1 MGSLKSLLK
10 IIPFIKK
17 YRLFF
22 CIGIAGT
29 ILCSVVSVP
38 IPYFIGY
45 ILDNVVEG
53 SKSYKE
59 LYYYIGLIALLY
71 VLRYAISFAAQ
82 YIFAKVSN
90 EVTNEMR
97 YSVISKVLDLPMSYL
112 SNTEKGY
119 IQSRIGE
126 CGNVSVVFS
135 PSNIGLLLGLV
146 DAVAAAIAMF
156 SLNFKLALVTVI
168 LSPVFYFSSKASAG
182 GFMKVTHQMM
192 ESNAVLNGECFEI
205 INGIEDIKVLNGKE
219 NQLKR
224 FKSKLDDL
232 VKKSIKQSKS
242 ILVFIEN
249 ITIANNM
256 GTLIILLIAAILIIK
271 GQFTIGLYTS
281 FSLYIGR
288 VFGASQGLATVGTTI
303 KPACLSIE
311 RLYELLDMKG
321 ENEGKT
327 EILESDIDSIKVENV
342 SFRYNSNTKN
352 VINSLNFEIS
362 KGEKVLLRGE
372 NGSGKSTL
380 IKLLVG
386 LYTPEEGKILFNDK
400 DLSTINNKSLRDRIG
415 IVSQSIFLFR
425 GTVLDNILYG
435 QNQKKRGDVELLIKQ
450 LNLDSYINRLPNG
463 LDSEISQNTAG
474 VSGGQAQV
482 IAFVRAMLLNKDI
495 VILDEPIS
503 NVDVETR
510 DIVLNILKNNEF
522 EGILIVVSHI
532 VDNMEFINKVIEF

>member
-327 EILESDIDSIKVENV
+327 EILESNIDSIKVQNV

-435 QNQKKRGDVELLIKQ
+435 QNEKKRGDVELLIEQ

-522 EGILIVVSHI
+522 KGILIVVSHI
-532 VDNMEFINKVIEF
+532 VDKMEFINKVIEF

>member
-303 KPACLSIE
+303 KPVCLSIE

-327 EILESDIDSIKVENV
+327 EILESNIDSIKVQNV

-435 QNQKKRGDVELLIKQ
+435 QNQKKREDVELLIKQ

-522 EGILIVVSHI
+522 KGILIVVSHI
-532 VDNMEFINKVIEF
+532 VDNMEFINKIIEF

>member
-22 CIGIAGT
+22 CIGMVGT
-29 ILCSVVSVP
+29 ILCSVASVP

-45 ILDNVVEG
+45 ILDNVVAG
-53 SKSYKE
+53 SKSYKA

-71 VLRYAISFAAQ
+71 VLRYVISFVAQ
-82 YIFAKVSN
+82 YMFAKVSN

-97 YSVISKVLDLPMSYL
+97 YSVIGKVLDLPMSYL
-112 SNTEKGY
+112 SSTEKGY
-119 IQSRIGE
+119 VQSRIGE

-135 PSNIGLLLGLV
+135 PSNIGLVLGLV

-156 SLNFKLALVTVI
+156 SLNFKLALVTVV

-182 GFMKVTHQMM
+182 GFMKVTHQML

-205 INGIEDIKVLNGKE
+205 INGIEDIKILNGKE

-224 FKSKLDDL
+224 FKTKLDDL

-242 ILVFIEN
+242 ILIFIEN
-249 ITIANNM
+249 ITIANNI
-256 GTLIILLIAAILIIK
+256 GTLIILLIAGILIIR

-288 VFGASQGLATVGTTI
+288 VFGASQGLATAGTTI
-303 KPACLSIE
+303 KPACMSIE

-321 ENEGKT
+321 EDDGKT
-327 EILESDIDSIKVENV
+327 KNIENIIDCIKAENV
-342 SFRYNSNTKN
+342 TFRYNNNDRN
-352 VINSLNFEIS
+352 VINSLSFEIN

-386 LYTPEEGKILFNDK
+386 LYTPNEGNILFNNT
-400 DLSTINNKSLRDRIG
+400 DLTTINNKSLRDRIG

-435 QNQKKRGDVELLIKQ
+435 QNEKKREDVELLIKK
-450 LNLDSYINRLPNG
+450 LNLEAYINRLPKG

-474 VSGGQAQV
+474 ISGGQAQV
-482 IAFVRAMLLNKDI
+482 IAFIRAMLLEKDV

-510 DIVLNILKNNEF
+510 DIILNILKNNEYK
-522 EGILIVVSHI
+522 GILIVVSHI
-532 VDNMEFINKVIEF
+532 VGNMEFINKVIEF

>member
-22 CIGIAGT
+22 CIGMVGT
-29 ILCSVVSVP
+29 ILCSVASVP

-45 ILDNVVEG
+45 ILDNVVAG
-53 SKSYKE
+53 SKSYKA

-71 VLRYAISFAAQ
+71 VLRYVISFVAQ
-82 YIFAKVSN
+82 YMFAKVSN

-97 YSVISKVLDLPMSYL
+97 YSVIGKVLDLPMNYL
-112 SNTEKGY
+112 SSTEKGY
-119 IQSRIGE
+119 VQSRIGE

-135 PSNIGLLLGLV
+135 PSNIGLVLGLV

-156 SLNFKLALVTVI
+156 SLNFKLALVTVV

-182 GFMKVTHQMM
+182 GFMKVTHQML

-205 INGIEDIKVLNGKE
+205 INGIEDIKILNGKE

-224 FKSKLDDL
+224 FKTKLDDL

-242 ILVFIEN
+242 ILIFIEN
-249 ITIANNM
+249 ITIANNI
-256 GTLIILLIAAILIIK
+256 GTLIILLIAGILIIR

-288 VFGASQGLATVGTTI
+288 VFGASQGLATAGTTI
-303 KPACLSIE
+303 KPACMSIE

-321 ENEGKT
+321 EDDGKT
-327 EILESDIDSIKVENV
+327 KNIENIIDSIKAENV
-342 SFRYNSNTKN
+342 TFRYNNNDRN
-352 VINSLNFEIS
+352 VINSLSFEIN

-386 LYTPEEGKILFNDK
+386 LYTPNEGNILFNNT
-400 DLSTINNKSLRDRIG
+400 DLTTINNKSLRDRIG

-435 QNQKKRGDVELLIKQ
+435 QNEKKREDVELLIKK
-450 LNLDSYINRLPNG
+450 LNLEAYINRLPKG

-474 VSGGQAQV
+474 ISGGQAQV
-482 IAFVRAMLLNKDI
+482 IAFIRAMLLEKDV

-510 DIVLNILKNNEF
+510 DIILNILKNNEYK
-522 EGILIVVSHI
+522 GILIVVSHI

>member
-22 CIGIAGT
+22 CIGITGT
-29 ILCSVVSVP
+29 VLCSVVSVP

-45 ILDNVVEG
+45 ILDNVVAG
-53 SKSYKE
+53 SKSYKQ
-59 LYYYIGLIALLY
+59 LYCYIGLIALLY
-71 VLRYAISFAAQ
+71 VLRYGISFLAQ

-97 YSVISKVLDLPMSYL
+97 YSVIGKVMDLPMSYL

-135 PSNIGLLLGLV
+135 PSNIGLLLGLI

-156 SLNFKLALVTVI
+156 SLNFRLALVAVI

-219 NQLKR
+219 IQLKR

-242 ILVFIEN
+242 ILIFIEN
-249 ITIANNM
+249 ITIANNL
-256 GTLIILLIAAILIIK
+256 GTLLILLIAAILIIR
-271 GQFTIGLYTS
+271 GQFTVGLYTS

-321 ENEGKT
+321 ENDGKT
-327 EILESDIDSIKVENV
+327 ENIESNIDSIKVQNV
-342 SFRYNSNTKN
+342 SFRYNSNAKN
-352 VINSLNFEIS
+352 VINSLNFEIN

-386 LYTPEEGKILFNDK
+386 LYTPEDGKILFNDT
-400 DLSTINNKSLRDRIG
+400 DLSTINNKNLRARIG

-435 QNQKKRGDVELLIKQ
+435 QNEKKREDAELLIKQ
-450 LNLDSYINRLPNG
+450 LNLESYINRLPNG

-482 IAFVRAMLLNKDI
+482 IAFIRAMLLNKDI

-510 DIVLNILKNNEF
+510 DIILNILKNNEF
-522 EGILIVVSHI
+522 KGILIVVSHI

>member
-71 VLRYAISFAAQ
+71 VLRYAISFTAQ

-135 PSNIGLLLGLV
+135 PSNIGLLLGLI

-327 EILESDIDSIKVENV
+327 EILESNIDSIKVQNV

-435 QNQKKRGDVELLIKQ
+435 QNQKKREDVELLIKQ
-450 LNLDSYINRLPNG
+450 LNLDTYINRLPNG

-482 IAFVRAMLLNKDI
+482 IAFIRAMLLNKDI

-522 EGILIVVSHI
+522 KGILIVVSHI
-532 VDNMEFINKVIEF
+532 VDKMEFINKVIEF

>member
-71 VLRYAISFAAQ
+71 VLRYAISFTAQ

-135 PSNIGLLLGLV
+135 PSNIGLLLGLI

-327 EILESDIDSIKVENV
+327 EILESNIDSIKVQNV

-522 EGILIVVSHI
+522 KGILIVVSHI

>member
-71 VLRYAISFAAQ
+71 VLRYAISFTAQ

-288 VFGASQGLATVGTTI
+288 VFGESQGLATVGTTI

-327 EILESDIDSIKVENV
+327 EILESNIDSIKVQNV

-435 QNQKKRGDVELLIKQ
+435 QNQKKREDVELLIKQ
-450 LNLDSYINRLPNG
+450 LNLHTYINRLPNG

-482 IAFVRAMLLNKDI
+482 IAFIRAMLLNKDI

-522 EGILIVVSHI
+522 KGILIVISHI
-532 VDNMEFINKVIEF
+532 VDKMEFINKMIEF

>member
-29 ILCSVVSVP
+29 ILCSAVSVP

-327 EILESDIDSIKVENV
+327 EILESNIDSIKVENV

-435 QNQKKRGDVELLIKQ
+435 QNQKKREDVELLIKQ
-450 LNLDSYINRLPNG
+450 LNLDSYIKRLPNG

-522 EGILIVVSHI
+522 KGILIVVSHI

>member
-1 MGSLKSLLK
+1 MGKLSSILKV
-10 IIPFIKK
+10 IPFIKK
-17 YRLFF
+17 HRFIF
-22 CIGIAGT
+22 VIGIIGMV
-29 ILCSVVSVP
+29 LCSAISTP
-38 IPYFIGY
+38 IPYFIGH
-45 ILDNVVEG
+45 ILDNTVTG

-59 LYYYIGLIALLY
+59 LYYYVLIIAVLY
-71 VLRYAISFAAQ
+71 ILRYVISFASK
-82 YIFAKVSN
+82 YLFAKVSN

-97 YSVISKVLDLPMSYL
+97 HSVISKVLDLPMSYL

-119 IQSRIGE
+119 VQSRIGE

-135 PSNIGLLLGLV
+135 PSIIGLFVGMI
-146 DAVAAAIAMF
+146 DAVAAVVAMF
-156 SLNFKLALVTVI
+156 SLNYKLAMVAVI
-168 LSPVFYFSSKASAG
+168 LSPAFYFASKASAG
-182 GFMKVTHQMM
+182 GFVKITQQMM

-205 INGIEDIKVLNGKE
+205 INGIEDIKILNGKE
-219 NQLKR
+219 KQLNK

-232 VKKSIKQSKS
+232 VKKSINQSKS
-242 ILVFIEN
+242 ILLFVEN
-249 ITIANNM
+249 ITVANNF
-256 GTLIILLIAAILIIK
+256 GTLLILLISGILIIK
-271 GQFTIGLYTS
+271 GQFSIGLYTS

-288 VFGASQGLATVGTTI
+288 VFGASQGLASTGTMI

-321 ENEGKT
+321 EDDGKT
-327 EILESDIDSIKVENV
+327 ENIESIDSIKVENV
-342 SFRYNSNTKN
+342 SFKYNSNTNN
-352 VINSLNFEIS
+352 VINSLSFEIS
-362 KGEKVLLRGE
+362 KGEKVLIKGE

-380 IKLLVG
+380 IKLMVG
-386 LYTPEEGKILFNDK
+386 LFTPEDGKIL
-400 DLSTINNKSLRDRIG
+400 INNMNLAVIKNKSLRERIG

-435 QNQKKRGDVELLIKQ
+435 QNQKKREDVEQLVKQ
-450 LNLDSYINRLPNG
+450 LNLETYINRLPKG

-482 IAFVRAMLLNKDI
+482 IAFIRAMLSHKDV

-510 DIVLNILKNNEF
+510 DIILAILKDKDF

-532 VDNMEFINKVIEF
+532 IQGMDFIHRVIEI

>member
-327 EILESDIDSIKVENV
+327 EILESNIDSIKVQNV

-435 QNQKKRGDVELLIKQ
+435 QNQKKREDVELLIKQ

-522 EGILIVVSHI
+522 KGILIVVSHI

>member
-327 EILESDIDSIKVENV
+327 EILESNIDSIKVQNV

-435 QNQKKRGDVELLIKQ
+435 QNQKKREDVELLIKQ

-522 EGILIVVSHI
+522 KGILIVVSHI
-532 VDNMEFINKVIEF
+532 VYNMEFINKVIEF

>member
-327 EILESDIDSIKVENV
+327 EILESNIDSIKVQNV

-435 QNQKKRGDVELLIKQ
+435 QNQKKREDVELLIKQ

-532 VDNMEFINKVIEF
+532 VDNMEFINKIIEF

>member
-327 EILESDIDSIKVENV
+327 EILESNIDSIKVQNV

-435 QNQKKRGDVELLIKQ
+435 QNQKKREDVELLIKQ

>member
-22 CIGIAGT
+22 CIGITGT

-45 ILDNVVEG
+45 ILDNVVAG

-71 VLRYAISFAAQ
+71 VLRYAISFLAQ

-97 YSVISKVLDLPMSYL
+97 YTVIGKVLDLPMSYL

-135 PSNIGLLLGLV
+135 PSNIGLLLSLI

-156 SLNFKLALVTVI
+156 SLNFRLALVAVI

-219 NQLKR
+219 IQLKR
-224 FKSKLDDL
+224 FKNKLDDL
-232 VKKSIKQSKS
+232 IKKSIKQSKS
-242 ILVFIEN
+242 ILIFIEN
-249 ITIANNM
+249 ITIANNL
-256 GTLIILLIAAILIIK
+256 GTLLILLIAAILIIR
-271 GQFTIGLYTS
+271 GQFTVGLYTS

-321 ENEGKT
+321 ENDGKT
-327 EILESDIDSIKVENV
+327 ENIESNIDSIKVQNV
-342 SFRYNSNTKN
+342 SFRYNSNAKN
-352 VINSLNFEIS
+352 VINSLNFEIN

-386 LYTPEEGKILFNDK
+386 LYTPEEGKILFNDT
-400 DLSTINNKSLRDRIG
+400 DLSTINNKSLRARIG

-425 GTVLDNILYG
+425 GSVLDNILYG
-435 QNQKKRGDVELLIKQ
+435 QNEKKREDVALLIKQ
-450 LNLDSYINRLPNG
+450 LNLESYINRLPNG

-482 IAFVRAMLLNKDI
+482 IAFIRAMLLNKDI

-510 DIVLNILKNNEF
+510 DIILNILKNNEF
-522 EGILIVVSHI
+522 KGILIVVSHI

>member
-22 CIGIAGT
+22 CIGITGT
-29 ILCSVVSVP
+29 VLCSVVSVP

-45 ILDNVVEG
+45 ILDNVVAG
-53 SKSYKE
+53 SKSYKQ
-59 LYYYIGLIALLY
+59 LYCYIGLIALLY
-71 VLRYAISFAAQ
+71 VLRYGISFLAQ

-97 YSVISKVLDLPMSYL
+97 YSVIGKVMDLPMSYL

-135 PSNIGLLLGLV
+135 PSNIGLLLGLI

-156 SLNFKLALVTVI
+156 SLNFRLALVAVI

-219 NQLKR
+219 IQLKR
-224 FKSKLDDL
+224 FKNKLDDL

-242 ILVFIEN
+242 ILIFIEN
-249 ITIANNM
+249 ITIANNL
-256 GTLIILLIAAILIIK
+256 GTLLILLIAAILIIR
-271 GQFTIGLYTS
+271 GQFTVGLYTS

-321 ENEGKT
+321 ENDGKT
-327 EILESDIDSIKVENV
+327 ENIESNIDSIKVQNV
-342 SFRYNSNTKN
+342 SFRYNSNAKN
-352 VINSLNFEIS
+352 VINSLNFEIN

-386 LYTPEEGKILFNDK
+386 LYTPEEGKILFNDM
-400 DLSTINNKSLRDRIG
+400 DLSTINNKSLRARIG

-435 QNQKKRGDVELLIKQ
+435 QNEKKREDAELLIKQ
-450 LNLDSYINRLPNG
+450 LNLESYINRLPNG

-482 IAFVRAMLLNKDI
+482 IAFIRAMLLNKDI

-510 DIVLNILKNNEF
+510 DIILNILKNNEF
-522 EGILIVVSHI
+522 NGILIVVSHI

>member
-71 VLRYAISFAAQ
+71 VLRYAISFTAQ

-135 PSNIGLLLGLV
+135 PSNIGLLLGLI

-327 EILESDIDSIKVENV
+327 EILESNIDSIKVQNV

-435 QNQKKRGDVELLIKQ
+435 QNQKKREDVELLIKQ

-482 IAFVRAMLLNKDI
+482 IAFIRAMLLNKDI

-522 EGILIVVSHI
+522 KGILIVISHI
-532 VDNMEFINKVIEF
+532 VDKMEFINKVIEF

>member
-10 IIPFIKK
+10 IIPFIRK

-22 CIGIAGT
+22 CIGITGT
-29 ILCSVVSVP
+29 ILCSLVSVP

-45 ILDNVVEG
+45 ILDNVVAG

-59 LYYYIGLIALLY
+59 LYYYVGLIALLY
-71 VLRYAISFAAQ
+71 VLRYVISFVAQ
-82 YIFAKVSN
+82 YMFAKVSN

-97 YSVISKVLDLPMSYL
+97 YSVIGKVLDLPMSYL

-135 PSNIGLLLGLV
+135 PSNIGLVLGLV

-156 SLNFKLALVTVI
+156 SLNFRLALVAVI
-168 LSPVFYFSSKASAG
+168 LSPVFYFSSRASAG
-182 GFMKVTHQMM
+182 GFMKVTRQMM

-224 FKSKLDDL
+224 FKNKLDDL

-256 GTLIILLIAAILIIK
+256 GTLLILLIAAILIIR
-271 GQFTIGLYTS
+271 GQFTVGLYTS

-321 ENEGKT
+321 ENAGKT
-327 EILESDIDSIKVENV
+327 ENIESKIDSIKVQNV
-342 SFRYNSNTKN
+342 SFRYNSNSKN
-352 VINSLNFEIS
+352 VINSLNFEIN
-362 KGEKVLLRGE
+362 KGQKVLLRGE

-386 LYTPEEGKILFNDK
+386 LYTPEEGKILFNDT
-400 DLSTINNKSLRDRIG
+400 DLSTINNISLRDRIG

-435 QNQKKRGDVELLIKQ
+435 QNEKKREDVDLLIKQ
-450 LNLDSYINRLPNG
+450 LNLESYISRLPNG

-482 IAFVRAMLLNKDI
+482 IAFIRAMLLNKDI

-510 DIVLNILKNNEF
+510 DIILNILKNNEF
-522 EGILIVVSHI
+522 KGILIVVSHI
-532 VDNMEFINKVIEF
+532 VDNMEFINKIIEF

>member
-29 ILCSVVSVP
+29 ILCSAVSVP

-146 DAVAAAIAMF
+146 DAIAAAIAMF

-327 EILESDIDSIKVENV
+327 EILESNIDSIKVENV

-435 QNQKKRGDVELLIKQ
+435 QNQKKREDVELLIKQ

-522 EGILIVVSHI
+522 KGILIVVSHI

>member
-22 CIGIAGT
+22 CIGITGT
-29 ILCSVVSVP
+29 VLCSVVSVP

-45 ILDNVVEG
+45 ILDNVVAG
-53 SKSYKE
+53 SKSYKQ
-59 LYYYIGLIALLY
+59 LYCYIGLIALLY
-71 VLRYAISFAAQ
+71 VLRYGISFLAQ

-97 YSVISKVLDLPMSYL
+97 YSVIGKVMDLPMSYL

-135 PSNIGLLLGLV
+135 PSNIGLLLGLI

-156 SLNFKLALVTVI
+156 SLNFRLALVAVI

-219 NQLKR
+219 IQLKR

-242 ILVFIEN
+242 ILIFIEN
-249 ITIANNM
+249 ITIANNL
-256 GTLIILLIAAILIIK
+256 GTLLILLIAAILIIRD
-271 GQFTIGLYTS
+271 QFTVGLYTS

-321 ENEGKT
+321 ENDGKT
-327 EILESDIDSIKVENV
+327 ENIESNIDSIKVQNV
-342 SFRYNSNTKN
+342 SFRYNSNAKN
-352 VINSLNFEIS
+352 VINSLNFEIN

-386 LYTPEEGKILFNDK
+386 LYTPEDGKILFNDT
-400 DLSTINNKSLRDRIG
+400 DLSTINNKSLRARIG

-435 QNQKKRGDVELLIKQ
+435 QNEKKREDAELLIKQ
-450 LNLDSYINRLPNG
+450 LNLESYINRLPNG

-482 IAFVRAMLLNKDI
+482 IAFIRAMLLNKDI

-510 DIVLNILKNNEF
+510 DIILNILKNNEF
-522 EGILIVVSHI
+522 NGILIVVSHI

>member
-22 CIGIAGT
+22 CIGITGT

-45 ILDNVVEG
+45 ILDNVVAG

-71 VLRYAISFAAQ
+71 VLRYAISFLAQ

-97 YSVISKVLDLPMSYL
+97 YTVIGKVLDLPMSYL

-135 PSNIGLLLGLV
+135 PSNIGLLLSLI

-156 SLNFKLALVTVI
+156 SLNFRLALVAVI

-219 NQLKR
+219 IQLKR
-224 FKSKLDDL
+224 FKNKLDDL
-232 VKKSIKQSKS
+232 IKKSIKQSKS
-242 ILVFIEN
+242 ILIFIEN
-249 ITIANNM
+249 ITIANNL
-256 GTLIILLIAAILIIK
+256 GTLLILLIAAILIIR
-271 GQFTIGLYTS
+271 GQFTVGLYTS

-321 ENEGKT
+321 ENDGKT
-327 EILESDIDSIKVENV
+327 ENIESNIDSIKVQNV
-342 SFRYNSNTKN
+342 SFRYNSNAKN
-352 VINSLNFEIS
+352 VINSLNFEIN

-386 LYTPEEGKILFNDK
+386 LYTPEEGKILFNDT
-400 DLSTINNKSLRDRIG
+400 DLSTINNKSLRARIG

-425 GTVLDNILYG
+425 GSVLDNILYG
-435 QNQKKRGDVELLIKQ
+435 QNEKKREDVALQIKQ
-450 LNLDSYINRLPNG
+450 LNLESYINRLPNG

-482 IAFVRAMLLNKDI
+482 IAFIRAMLLNKDI

-510 DIVLNILKNNEF
+510 DIILNILKNNEF
-522 EGILIVVSHI
+522 KGILIVVSHI

>member
-22 CIGIAGT
+22 CIGITGT

-45 ILDNVVEG
+45 ILDNVVAG

-71 VLRYAISFAAQ
+71 VLRYVISFVAQ
-82 YIFAKVSN
+82 YMFAKVSN

-97 YSVISKVLDLPMSYL
+97 YSVIGKVLDLPMSYL
-112 SNTEKGY
+112 LNTEKGY

-135 PSNIGLLLGLV
+135 PSNIGLVLGLV

-156 SLNFKLALVTVI
+156 SLNFKMALVTVI

-224 FKSKLDDL
+224 FKNKLDDL

-256 GTLIILLIAAILIIK
+256 GTLLILLIAAILIIR

-327 EILESDIDSIKVENV
+327 ENIESKIDSIKVQNV
-342 SFRYNSNTKN
+342 SFRYNSNAKN
-352 VINSLNFEIS
+352 VINSLNFEIN

-386 LYTPEEGKILFNDK
+386 LYTPEEGKIFFNDT

-435 QNQKKRGDVELLIKQ
+435 QNEKNREDVELLIKQ
-450 LNLDSYINRLPNG
+450 LNLESYINRLSNG

-482 IAFVRAMLLNKDI
+482 IAFIRAMLLEKDI

-510 DIVLNILKNNEF
+510 DIILNILKNNEF
-522 EGILIVVSHI
+522 KGILIVVSHI

>member
-71 VLRYAISFAAQ
+71 VLRYAISFTAQ

-327 EILESDIDSIKVENV
+327 EILESNIDSIKVQNV

-435 QNQKKRGDVELLIKQ
+435 QNQKKREDVELLIKQ

-482 IAFVRAMLLNKDI
+482 IAFIRVMLLNKDI

-522 EGILIVVSHI
+522 KGILIVVSHI
-532 VDNMEFINKVIEF
+532 VDKMEFINKVIEF

>member
-71 VLRYAISFAAQ
+71 VLRYAISFTAQ

-327 EILESDIDSIKVENV
+327 EILESNIDSIKVQNV

-435 QNQKKRGDVELLIKQ
+435 QNQKKREDVELLIKQ

-482 IAFVRAMLLNKDI
+482 IAFIRAMLLNKDI

-522 EGILIVVSHI
+522 KGILIVISHI

>member
-22 CIGIAGT
+22 CIGIVGT

-327 EILESDIDSIKVENV
+327 EILESNIDSIKVQNV

-435 QNQKKRGDVELLIKQ
+435 QNEKKRGDVELLIKQ

-482 IAFVRAMLLNKDI
+482 IAFIRAMLLNKDI

-522 EGILIVVSHI
+522 KGILIVVSHI
-532 VDNMEFINKVIEF
+532 VGKMEFINKVIEF